1 MANLIMIRSGD
12 DITLTNQILSPRAT
26 TNFPT
31 AVAVLEPTS
40 EAVDEQF
47 KTAVLQALEMGARI
61 YEKIGFESQGIFPMY
76 FNGAH

>member
-1 MANLIMIRSGD
+1 
-12 DITLTNQILSPRAT
+12 
-26 TNFPT
+26 T